1 MKRVLYMFGILFLSV
16 LLLTGCGS
24 EEREEAEEESTQSV
38 YKTIDFGS
46 YSGDSESDDFD
57 DLEGKKVTFTNVPT
71 SGGTLGNMS
80 KSFSCRNESSLTIE
94 DDVTYTLTGV
104 VTSTYGT
111 FSVSLKDCTLTES

>member
-71 SGGTLGNMS
+71 LGGTLGNMS

-111 FSVSLKDCTLTES
+111 FSVSLRDCTLTES